1 MPLCVMAAHSDPGAD
16 AQGNHALGPE
26 VSGTSLAE
34 VPLLSSG
41 QPLAGPALDPLQS
54 ALLASASDM
63 SLQTLPS
70 CPQAPM
76 LVSGKRLFLDIC
88 AGATRPLSQA
98 ALQAGM
104 HVLSVDPLC
113 AGQLDLFNDL
123 HYEQLLR
130 LSFSGAVWFACA
142 SPPCGDFCSL
152 KLRPGPGPKP
162 IRTREHP
169 FGIPDA
175 SASQLVRLQKSL
187 CLLERSVSILLAVFQ
202 AGGHTSLEQPPNA
215 LSWQQSMVQHYLLE
229 VSASCCCIAACA
241 FGMNVHVCYI
251 FCGPQCFGVR
261 LQPWAIRTC

>member
-26 VSGTSLAE
+26 VSDTSLAE

-76 LVSGKRLFLDIC
+76 LLSSTRLFLDIC

-130 LSFSGAVWFACA
+130 LSRR
-142 SPPCGDFCSL
+142 GDFSTI

-175 SASQLVRLQKSL
+175 SACQLVRLQKSL

-215 LSWQQSMVQHYLLE
+215 LSWRQSMVQHYLLE

-241 FGMNVHVCYI
+241 FGMNVHKRWMFPTSFADSLTV
-251 FCGPQCFGVR
+251 
-261 LQPWAIRTC
+261 